1 MQLLLSDSI
10 TLSRPWKHYA
20 RSLSIVI
27 GESVKHWVSR
37 CPSFSNFSIPRSC
50 TNVFLHCF
58 SICWWIPWRL
68 FEKNRISIFL
78 IIRSVER
85 KLFLPISSCWWT
97 MITPCSSMNC
107 RNSVI
112 CIIMKIIWSVKYVF
126 DHSYA
131 IGWIRSMFMDC
142 SSFCLLWRKKITR
155 HSSIQPFS
163 RSFRIILSMFVYC
176 LSIYGNN
183 VIVPP
188 LVLSFICLDKDTL
201 QYINNDEF
209 FKILHKDTE
218 YEIRELTKSYECQKI
233 MYLCFDSAC
242 LIG

>member
-1 MQLLLSDSI
+1 MASPSSTESADARVFQTFLSQGRVR
-10 TLSRPWKHYA
+10 TYF
-20 RSLSIVI
+20 SIVFRSAD
-27 GESVKHWVSR
+27 GSR
-37 CPSFSNFSIPRSC
+37 GDCSRRIVFRFS
-50 TNVFLHCF
+50 
-58 SICWWIPWRL
+58 WL
-68 FEKNRISIFL
+68 FDR
-78 IIRSVER
+78 VER

-131 IGWIRSMFMDC
+131 IGWIRSMFMDY

-183 VIVPP
+183 VIVSSSP
-188 LVLSFICLDKDTL
+188 LCHLSR
-201 QYINNDEF
+201 QGYIT
-209 FKILHKDTE
+209 IH
-218 YEIRELTKSYECQKI
+218 Q
-233 MYLCFDSAC
+233 
-242 LIG
+242 